1 MLKVLAF
8 GLVFYYVIWPLLR
21 FLFKG
26 FIITQVH
33 RKMSEQDIRSKQA
46 ATCVLKA
53 PKKEGRYRL
62 FLTVSD
68 GEKIAYCNFPFYVQP
83 SEAPEDQ
90 PMVRFKKTTLSSF
103 ENE

>member
-46 ATCVLKA
+46 AA
-53 PKKEGRYRL
+53 QARREGSIDVDY
-62 FLTVSD
+62 
-68 GEKIAYCNFPFYVQP
+68 IPP
-83 SEAPEDQ
+83 SG
-90 PMVRFKKTTLSSF
+90 KKTSKKSSAD
-103 ENE
+103 EGDYVPYEEIED